1 MPKMLCVPQ
10 AKYLKNYQIEVVF
23 SDSLRGIIDLEKVIE
38 KDHRPIFQELKDLKK
53 FSQIRLDLDTITWQN
68 GLDLSPEFLHEL
80 LNQQTKK

>member
-1 MPKMLCVPQ
+1 MLCVTQ
-10 AKYLKNYQIEVVF
+10 AKYLKNYQIEIAF

-38 KDHRPIFQELKDLKK
+38 KDRRPIFQELKDLKK

-68 GLDLSPEFLHEL
+68 GLDLSPEFLYEL

>member
-1 MPKMLCVPQ
+1 MLCVTQ
-10 AKYLKNYQIEVVF
+10 AKYLKNYQIELAF
-23 SDSLRGIIDLEKVIE
+23 SDSLRGVIDLKKVIE
-38 KDHRPIFQELKDLKK
+38 KDRRPIFQELKDLKK